1 MNNFNNNNTIPV
13 NLQYGSCFLDGTQ
26 RNSVPSSDTY
36 GNGTLYNEC
45 LYNGSSVSNILYP
58 ETFKPFTYKP
68 EFIQEKILPDHS
80 NLNLQ
85 NIKNYNDKYSL
96 NNPYIKLA
104 SDTLGYKPDLL
115 LALYFSDSN
124 LNHLQ
129 QEIINKTRENTTN
142 LIPEGVTI
150 QVNIDDLFS
159 HLIARFRDKRV
170 YNGSICFVNNNKD
183 THQELINLNSG
194 TIDDYVTKMI
204 SQLNMYM
211 YYYKDASQ
219 LPEQLSIPELTSMKG
234 SRSLEYNN
242 GLYSGNSIGVANF
255 SQRNNII

>member
-1 MNNFNNNNTIPV
+1 MNNNQNNTIPI
-13 NLQYGSCFLDGTQ
+13 NLQYGNCFLDGTQ
-26 RNSVPSSDTY
+26 RNSVPGSDMY
-36 GNGTLYNEC
+36 GNGTLYKDC
-45 LYNGSSVSNILYP
+45 LYNGSSVNNIIYP
-58 ETFKPFTYKP
+58 ETFKPYDYKP
-68 EFIQEKILPDHS
+68 QITQEQVLPDY
-80 NLNLQ
+80 NNIDLQ
-85 NIKNYNDKYSL
+85 NIKNYNDKYNL

-124 LNHLQ
+124 INHLQ

-142 LIPEGVTI
+142 LVPEGVTI

-159 HLIARFRDKRV
+159 YLISRFRDKRV
-170 YNGSICFVNNNKD
+170 YNGSICFIKTNND
-183 THQELINLNSG
+183 HRQELINLNSG

-242 GLYSGNSIGVANF
+242 GLYSGNSILLSKF

>member
-1 MNNFNNNNTIPV
+1 MNNFNNNTIPI
-13 NLQYGSCFLDGTQ
+13 NLQYGGCFLDGTQ

-36 GNGTLYNEC
+36 GNGIFYKDC
-45 LYNGSSVSNILYP
+45 LYNGSSVSNIIYP
-58 ETFKPFTYKP
+58 ETYKPYTYKP
-68 EFIQEKILPDHS
+68 EIIQENVLPDYS
-80 NLNLQ
+80 NLDLQ
-85 NIKNYNDKYSL
+85 NIKNYNDKFSL

-124 LNHLQ
+124 IKHLQ
-129 QEIINKTRENTTN
+129 EEIINNVRKNTMN
-142 LIPEGVTI
+142 LVPEGVTI

-159 HLIARFRDKRV
+159 YLISKFRDKRV

-183 THQELINLNSG
+183 PRKELTDLNSG
-194 TIDDYVTKMI
+194 IIEDYVTKMI

-219 LPEQLSIPELTSMKG
+219 IPEQLSIPELTSMKG

-242 GLYSGNSIGVANF
+242 GLYSGNSIGIANY